1 MPTSSNGS
9 RPAAAQA
16 AAILDPA
23 VMVPEKQGYASF
35 VGVVVHGVHETQ
47 ISGCNN
53 DTNLFSCLPD

>member
-1 MPTSSNGS
+1 MREIPGAET
-9 RPAAAQA
+9 

-47 ISGCNN
+47 IGGCNN